1 MRRFV
6 SLLALTAVGCLLLLP
21 AGLAKSKPLRIYF
34 IDVEGGQATLIVS
47 PSGQSLLIDA
57 GFPGTHGTQ
66 TGRILQAAKDAR
78 IKQIDYMLVTHYHDD
93 HVGGVP
99 DLAER
104 IKINAYLNHG
114 PNREDS
120 DSTRNGYAAYEK
132 AVGKSQQLVMK
143 PGQGVDMK
151 GLTVEVLTSDG
162 EHLDSPLPGAGTAN
176 PYCGQDPQPETDNS
190 ENARS
195 LGTLITYGKFR
206 FIDLGDLTKKK
217 EIEMM
222 CPNNPV
228 GTVDLFLVS
237 HHGLAASS
245 TKALAWALHPRVAIL
260 DNGARKGG
268 DPEALETVRSSPGL
282 QDLWQL
288 HYAMNAGKDNVDEQF
303 IANPK
308 ADADDEGYS
317 IKVTAEPDGTFT
329 VTNSRNKFS
338 RTYTK

>member
-1 MRRFV
+1 
-6 SLLALTAVGCLLLLP
+6 
-21 AGLAKSKPLRIYF
+21 
-34 IDVEGGQATLIVS
+34 
-47 PSGQSLLIDA
+47 
-57 GFPGTHGTQ
+57 
-66 TGRILQAAKDAR
+66 
-78 IKQIDYMLVTHYHDD
+78 
-93 HVGGVP
+93 
-99 DLAER
+99 
-104 IKINAYLNHG
+104 
-114 PNREDS
+114 
-120 DSTRNGYAAYEK
+120 
-132 AVGKSQQLVMK
+132 
-143 PGQGVDMK
+143 
-151 GLTVEVLTSDG
+151 VEVLTSDG

-268 DPEALETVRSSPGL
+268 RSRGVGDSALFSGTSRSVAVAL
-282 QDLWQL
+282 R
-288 HYAMNAGKDNVDEQF
+288 DECRKRQR
-303 IANPK
+303 
-308 ADADDEGYS
+308 G
-317 IKVTAEPDGTFT
+317 
-329 VTNSRNKFS
+329 
-338 RTYTK
+338 